1 MDMSF
6 LVVFHQVQWAMQC
19 QAKPRG
25 PVIDGRFGQ
34 SRFVPEKE
42 FSLTE

>member
-1 MDMSF
+1 
-6 LVVFHQVQWAMQC
+6 MQC

-42 FSLTE
+42 FSLTEQRQTDPFIL